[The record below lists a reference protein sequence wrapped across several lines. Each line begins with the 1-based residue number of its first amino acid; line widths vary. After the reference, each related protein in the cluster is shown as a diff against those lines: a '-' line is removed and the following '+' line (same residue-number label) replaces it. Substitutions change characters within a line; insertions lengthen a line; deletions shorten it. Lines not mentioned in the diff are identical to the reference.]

1 MKRISL
7 LAVSF
12 ILAAVMAVSAFAQAG
27 AQPGAGKI
35 GWLDTGAFAD
45 EKEGIT
51 KYLGALKQIDAEMK
65 PRVTELQA
73 IQAKLKTISD
83 DLNKMQSNPAIPID
97 QKAFAA
103 KQDEGQQLQRTG
115 EFKKKEL
122 DAAVEKRSNEV
133 LGPIT
138 ADILKAVQE
147 YAKQKG
153 YAVVLDIAMLDQAHA
168 ILALDPSADITK
180 DFITYYNARPA
191 TTATTSAPR

>member
-1 MKRISL
+1 M
-7 LAVSF
+7 
-12 ILAAVMAVSAFAQAG
+12 AASAFAQTG

-35 GWLDTGAFAD
+35 AWLDTGAFAD
-45 EKEGIT
+45 EKGGIS

-65 PRVTELQA
+65 PRVTELQG
-73 IQAKLKTISD
+73 IQARLKTISD
-83 DLNKMQSNPAIPID
+83 DLNKMQSNPAVPID

-122 DAAVEKRSNEV
+122 DAAVDKRNNEL

-153 YAVVLDIAMLDQAHA
+153 YAAVLDIAMLDQAHA
-168 ILALDPSADITK
+168 ILALDSSADITK
-180 DFITYYNARPA
+180 DFITFYNSRPGSTA
-191 TTATTSAPR
+191 TTATPK